1 MKYTVKLILFLL
13 ITAYL
18 YAQDSSQTFL
28 SLKTTG
34 VEDFLKANP
43 TYDGRGTIIFIL
55 DSGVDMGIEGLQ
67 KTSTGETKVIDVRD
81 FTGEGDVKLTEA
93 ELRTENDTTIAED
106 VQNKLSVKGIN
117 KLEYKA
123 VDDKYLIGD
132 FDEERFRNSN
142 SGVNDL
148 NGNGRTNDNF
158 IAVIFKAVTE
168 KDTFWVA
175 YIDTNDDGNL
185 SDEKPLRSY
194 YINQDTF
201 QISNPKRLPYF
212 TFAIN
217 IFPDEKLL
225 SVFYDDDTHGTH
237 CAGIAAGYRIGNQNL
252 NGVAPGAKIIA
263 LKIGDNTNSGGA
275 TVTGSMRKAYLYA
288 DKISKER
295 KEPCI
300 VSMSCGV
307 GSAIEGLSDMELFLD
322 KLLQDN
328 PYLYVCVSNGNDGPG
343 ISTAGLPAC
352 SKYVFSSGAVLAED
366 VGRDDYGA
374 SLKENIILHFSS
386 RGGEA
391 AKPDICSPGAATSTV
406 TNFSYGDRFWGTSMA
421 SPYSA
426 GIMSLMLSAVNQI
439 YAGIKIPS
447 QLLFK
452 AVKEG
457 AVKMEGYTVL
467 DQGAGYINALNA
479 YSVLTTFI
487 NNKEYENYQDYNVNS
502 FAPNMPK
509 SKAQNFY
516 LRNGS
521 LIDKNDVFRF
531 TISRVNPDF
540 KEKFYRI
547 YNLVS
552 DNDWLVPIQRKTY
565 IRNNQTAHVSIRFD
579 RSKMKEPGLYAGKIS
594 AYRADKTKFPEFD
607 LIAAVVI
614 PYEFNSS
621 NNYSMQWD
629 NEKLIPGELKRYFLN
644 IPPDAELMTVK
655 IKSGKNN
662 YTNVIYQLFD
672 PDGVNVF
679 TSHVL
684 YADKAENS
692 FENYHSNLEPGVY
705 ELDVRGNYLATSES
719 EYNLNI
725 EFSGVKQENERITL
739 EPVESK
745 LKIFNYFNEIKS
757 YDLSG
762 SILGYQKEFIA
773 SLISSDRYVYPF
785 MIYKNEDYTDFS
797 VSMSKEDYNKFTDF
811 SLQILDEKGNAL
823 VKTGLNYPSGNIEVP
838 NSFENADSTKL
849 FLILIPAFVDKPGNA
864 DINILEKTFLKNSIS
879 ITVQNEISNNVEI
892 YPTLEKTITCYG
904 ANANFYYPKDSKPF
918 GKIYFNVPKTDKT
931 EFEIPF
937 LLNVEGDTK

>member
-1 MKYTVKLILFLL
+1 MKFTVKLILFLF

-18 YAQDSSQTFL
+18 YAQDSTQTFL

-34 VEDFLKANP
+34 VEDFLKENP

-55 DSGVDMGIEGLQ
+55 DTGVDMGIEGLR

-81 FTGEGDVKLTEA
+81 FTEEGDVKLTEA
-93 ELRTENDTTIAED
+93 ELETENDTTIAKDE
-106 VQNKLSVKGIN
+106 QNKLSVKGIN

-123 VDDKYLIGD
+123 IDNKYLIGN

-142 SGVNDL
+142 SGVKDL
-148 NGNGRTNDNF
+148 NGNGKINDNF
-158 IAVIFKAVTE
+158 IAVVFKTTSGN
-168 KDTFWVA
+168 DTFWVA
-175 YIDTNDDGNL
+175 YIDTNADGNL

-201 QISNPKRLPYF
+201 QIPNPKGLPYF

-217 IFPDEKLL
+217 IYPEEKLL
-225 SVFYDDDTHGTH
+225 SVFFDDGTHGTH
-237 CAGIAAGYRIGNQNL
+237 CAGIAAGYRIGDQNL

-275 TVTGSMRKAYLYA
+275 TVTGSMRKAYVYA

-300 VSMSCGV
+300 VSMSFGV

-322 KLLQDN
+322 NLLKDN
-328 PYLYVCVSNGNDGPG
+328 KYLYVCVSNGNDGPG
-343 ISTAGLPAC
+343 ISTTGLPAC

-374 SLKENIILHFSS
+374 LLKENIILHFSS
-386 RGGEA
+386 RGGEV

-426 GIMSLMLSAVNQI
+426 GVVSLMLSAVVQK
-439 YAGIKIPS
+439 YKDIKIPS

-457 AVKMEGYTVL
+457 AVKMEGYTVI
-467 DQGAGYINALNA
+467 DQGAGYINAPNA
-479 YSVLTTFI
+479 YEELI
-487 NNKEYENYQDYNVNS
+487 KYIKGKEYDNYQDYNVTS
-502 FAPNMPK
+502 FAPNMPR
-509 SKAQNFY
+509 SQSQNFY

-521 LIDKNDVFRF
+521 LINENSVFKF
-531 TISRVNPDF
+531 KVARVNPDL
-540 KEKFYRI
+540 KENFFRI
-547 YNLVS
+547 FNLVS
-552 DNDWLVPIQRKTY
+552 DNDWLVPVQKKTY
-565 IRNNQTAHVSIRFD
+565 IRNRQIANISFRFD
-579 RSKMKEPGLYAGKIS
+579 KNKMREPGLYAGKIS

-607 LIAAVVI
+607 LVAVCVI
-614 PYEFNSS
+614 PYEFNSD
-621 NNYSMQWD
+621 NNYRMEWD
-629 NEKLIPGELKRYFLN
+629 NEKLRPGVIKRYFLN
-644 IPPDAELMTVK
+644 IPPDAEVMSVK
-655 IKSGKNN
+655 ICSGKND

-672 PDGVNVF
+672 PNGEDVF
-679 TSHVL
+679 TSSVF
-684 YADKAENS
+684 YSVKPES
-692 FENYHSNLEPGVY
+692 KFENYHDNLKPGVY
-705 ELDVRGNYLATSES
+705 ELDIRGNYLATSES
-719 EYNLNI
+719 NYDLTV
-725 EFSGVKQENERITL
+725 EFSGIKPEHEKITL
-739 EPVESK
+739 EPIESK
-745 LKIFNYFNEIKS
+745 VKIFNYFNEIKS

-762 SILGYQKEFIA
+762 SMLGYQKEFIA
-773 SLISSDRYVYPF
+773 SFISSDRYIYPF
-785 MIYKNEDYTDFS
+785 MIYKNEDYTNFS

-811 SLQILDEKGNAL
+811 SLQILDDKGNAL
-823 VKTGLNYPSGNIEVP
+823 VKNGLNYPNGSIEAP

-849 FLILIPAFVDKPGNA
+849 FLLLIPAFVDKPGNA
-864 DINILEKTFLKNSIS
+864 DIKIVATTYLKNSIS

-892 YPTLEKTITCYG
+892 YPTIEKMIICYDAK
-904 ANANFYYPKDSKPF
+904 ANYYYPKDAKPF
-918 GKIYFNVPKTDKT
+918 GKIYFNVPKTSIT

-937 LLNVEGDTK
+937 LLNAGGDIR

>member
-1 MKYTVKLILFLL
+1 MKYSLKFIFFLI

-18 YAQDSSQTFL
+18 YAQDTTQTFL

-34 VEDFLKANP
+34 VEDFLKVNP
-43 TYDGRGTIIFIL
+43 DYDGRGTIIFIL
-55 DSGVDMGIEGLQ
+55 DTGVDMGIEGLQ

-81 FTGEGDVKLTEA
+81 FTGEGDVKLAEA
-93 ELRTENDTTIAED
+93 ELETVNDTTIALNE
-106 VQNKLSVKGIN
+106 QNKLSVKGIN

-123 VDDKYLIGD
+123 VDDNYLIGN
-132 FDEERFRNSN
+132 FDEDRFRNSN
-142 SGVNDL
+142 SGVKDL
-148 NGNGRTNDNF
+148 NGNGKTDDNF
-158 IAVIFKAVTE
+158 IAVVFKTTAG

-175 YIDTNDDGNL
+175 YIDKNADGNL
-185 SDEKPLRSY
+185 SDERPLRSY
-194 YINQDTF
+194 YENHDTF
-201 QISNPKRLPYF
+201 QILNPKRIPYF

-217 IFPDEKLL
+217 IYPEKKLL
-225 SVFYDDDTHGTH
+225 SVFYDDGTHGTH

-275 TVTGSMRKAYLYA
+275 TVTGSMMKAYEYA

-300 VSMSCGV
+300 VSMSFGV
-307 GSAIEGLSDMELFLD
+307 GSAIEGQSDMEVFLD
-322 KLLQDN
+322 KLLKDN
-328 PYLYVCVSNGNDGPG
+328 PFLYVCVSNGNDGPG

-352 SKYVFSSGAVLAED
+352 AKYVFSSGAVLAED

-374 SLKENIILHFSS
+374 ALKENIILHFSS
-386 RGGEA
+386 RGGEV

-406 TNFSYGDRFWGTSMA
+406 TNFAYGDRFWGTSMA

-426 GIMSLMLSAVNQI
+426 GVMSLLLSAVSQK
-439 YAGIKIPS
+439 YKDIKIPS

-452 AVKEG
+452 SVKEG

-467 DQGAGYINALNA
+467 DQGAGYINAPNA
-479 YSVLTTFI
+479 FLALTNFI
-487 NNKEYENYQDYNVNS
+487 IDKEYENYEDYNVSS
-502 FAPNMPK
+502 FAPNMPR
-509 SKAQNFY
+509 SRAQNFY

-521 LIDKNDVFRF
+521 LIDNNDVFRF
-531 TISRVNPDF
+531 SISRTNPDVR
-540 KEKFYRI
+540 ERFYRI

-565 IRNNQTAHVSIRFD
+565 IRNTQTAQISIRFD
-579 RSKMKEPGLYAGKIS
+579 KNKMKEPGLYAGKIS
-594 AYRADKTKFPEFD
+594 AYRADKTKFPEFE

-614 PYEFNSS
+614 PYEFNSN
-621 NNYSMQWD
+621 NNYNMEWND
-629 NEKLIPGELKRYFLN
+629 EKLMPGMLKRYFLN
-644 IPPDAELMTVK
+644 IPPDAEVMTVK
-655 IKSGKNN
+655 IRGGKNN

-679 TSHVL
+679 TSNVL
-684 YADKAENS
+684 YADKSENS
-692 FENYHSNLEPGVY
+692 LENYHTNLKPGVY

-719 EYNLNI
+719 NYNLTV
-725 EFSGVKQENERITL
+725 EFSGVKPENERITL
-739 EPVESK
+739 DPVESK
-745 LKIFNYFNEIKS
+745 VKIFNYFNEIKS

-762 SILGYQKEFIA
+762 NVLGYQKEFLA
-773 SLISSDRYVYPF
+773 SLISSDRFVYPF
-785 MIYKNEDYTDFS
+785 MIYKNEDDVNFS

-823 VKTGLNYPSGNIEVP
+823 VKTGLNYPSGEIEVP
-838 NSFENADSTKL
+838 NSFENTDSTKL

-864 DINILEKTFLKNSIS
+864 DIKIVQTTYLKNSLS
-879 ITVQNEISNNVEI
+879 ITIQNELSNKVEI
-892 YPTLEKTITCYG
+892 YPTIEKTITCYG
-904 ANANFYYPKDSKPF
+904 AKAGFYYPKDSKPF
-918 GKIYFNVPKTDKT
+918 GKIYFNQPKTDKT
-931 EFEIPF
+931 VFEIPF